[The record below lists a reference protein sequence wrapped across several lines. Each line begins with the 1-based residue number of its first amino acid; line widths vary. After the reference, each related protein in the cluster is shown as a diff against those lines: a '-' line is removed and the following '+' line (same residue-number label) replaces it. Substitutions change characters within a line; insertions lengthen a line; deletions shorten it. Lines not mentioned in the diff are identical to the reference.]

1 MMMPS
6 LEIQANKCVINR
18 FAVLLYLAYGVM
30 ILLAL
35 HTYIAWQ
42 SVNVLLGVI
51 AMPMVISFQPQH
63 KQSVRYGILA
73 LCCSALCLLLPV
85 KTVLYFAIVFAC
97 FFVTETCLGKINL
110 LPVLVAGFMS
120 PVFQFTAT
128 VFSFPVRLQLTTLAG
143 NMMNIA
149 GTQTLVAGNMIV
161 FNGNEFSVDPACMGL
176 NMLVTSLLLQVIMI
190 AVYQKKYNRQLTWW
204 QVMTLLSIA
213 FVLNVISN
221 LFRIISLVWFNIL
234 PGTAMHDVTGMFCLL
249 VYVIVPAVFITRWM
263 IIKGGSTTSDHPAST
278 VARSKTKIMGPH
290 SVLLIIAIWGTVSVI
305 RHDENST
312 HLFTAVKT
320 IDGYTTQRVNAGIV
334 KLQNNHSLIYIKNIA
349 GFYNADH
356 HPMICWQG
364 SGYEFRK
371 VQKQSING
379 LMVFTAVLQHGKD
392 QLYTAWWYD
401 NGVSRT
407 IEQLT
412 WRWDVLQGAKPYSVV
427 NVTSVTSGQLVQEVK
442 AILNDNRLKVML

>member
-1 MMMPS
+1 MMPS
-6 LEIQANKCVINR
+6 LQIPANKWAINR
-18 FAVLLYLAYGVM
+18 LAVLLYLAYAVM
-30 ILLAL
+30 MLLAL

-51 AMPMVISFQPQH
+51 AMPMVITFQPKH

-85 KTVLYFAIVFAC
+85 KTVLYFAIVLAC
-97 FFVTETCLGKINL
+97 FFVAETCLGKINL

-128 VFSFPVRLQLTTLAG
+128 VFSFPVRLQLTALAG
-143 NMMNIA
+143 NMMNMA
-149 GTQTLVAGNMIV
+149 GIRSVVAGNMIV
-161 FNGNEFSVDPACMGL
+161 CNGNEFSVDPACMGL

-204 QVMTLLSIA
+204 QVMSLLFIA
-213 FVLNVISN
+213 FALNVASN

-234 PGTAMHDVTGMFCLL
+234 PGTIMHDVTGMFCLL
-249 VYVIVPAVFITRWM
+249 IYVIAPAVFITRWM
-263 IIKGGSTTSDHPAST
+263 IIKMGRTTSDRPASI
-278 VARSKTKIMGPH
+278 VATSKTKIMGLH
-290 SVLLIIAIWGTVSVI
+290 SILLIIAIWGTVSVI
-305 RHDENST
+305 QHDEYNNVPVE
-312 HLFTAVKT
+312 VKT
-320 IDGYTTQRVNAGIV
+320 IAGYATQRVTADIV
-334 KLQNNHSLIYIKNIA
+334 KLQNDRSLIYLKYIP

-379 LMVFTAVLQHGKD
+379 LMVFTAVLQHGNG

-401 NGVSRT
+401 NGAKRT
-407 IEQLT
+407 IDQLT
-412 WRWDVLQGAKPYSVV
+412 WRWDVLRGAKPYSVV
-427 NVTSVTSGQLVQEVK
+427 NVTTVTSDQLVQEVK
-442 AILNDNRLKVML
+442 AILNDNRLKALL